1 MERTPVNRVHDLN
14 TGEDFI
20 FIQDAIDD
28 ADTEDGHT
36 IVVDDGVYRENVRV
50 TKSLTIRSLNGSAN
64 CVIQDARRDD
74 HAADIVG
81 ITADHVSMSGFTLKR
96 LPESEYGAGIHLY
109 ASFCNVSGNNCS
121 NNAIGICLADSS
133 DNIISG
139 NDCSNNWWAGI
150 GLYESCNNVI
160 YLNNFINNAVYTG
173 GIGFSTSTN
182 IWNSL
187 STINYTYDGSAH
199 SNHLGNYWSNYKGS
213 DSDND
218 GIGDSPYRIDHDR
231 DNYPLVIPIEN
242 YSVETENVQ
251 EQSLHD
257 SPGHP

>member
-1 MERTPVNRVHDLN
+1 MV
-14 TGEDFI
+14 
-20 FIQDAIDD
+20 
-28 ADTEDGHT
+28 
-36 IVVDDGVYRENVRV
+36 VYRENVKV
-50 TKSLTIRSLNGSAN
+50 TKSLTIQSLNGSAD

-74 HAADIVG
+74 HAADIVE
-81 ITADHVSMSGFTLKR
+81 ITADHVSMSGFTLKK
-96 LPESEYGAGIHLY
+96 LAESEYGAGIHLY

-121 NNAIGICLADSS
+121 NNAIGISLDDSS

-150 GLYESCNNVI
+150 GIYESCNNVI
-160 YLNNFINNAVYTG
+160 YLNNFING
-173 GIGFSTSTN
+173 GGNVESMSSPN
-182 IWNSL
+182 IWSSPSKL
-187 STINYTYDGSAH
+187 NYTYEGRDYT
-199 SNHLGNYWSNYKGS
+199 NYLGNYWHDYTEN

-218 GIGDSPYRIDHDR
+218 GIGESPYYTYPDE
-231 DNYPLVIPIEN
+231 DNCPLVIPIEN